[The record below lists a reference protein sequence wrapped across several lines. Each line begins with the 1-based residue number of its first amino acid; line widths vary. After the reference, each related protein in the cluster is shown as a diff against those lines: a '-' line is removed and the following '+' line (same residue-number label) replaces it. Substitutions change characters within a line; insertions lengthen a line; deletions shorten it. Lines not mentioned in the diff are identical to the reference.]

1 MISATAIG
9 CDRPGGSDRCRRD
22 RDQTDRSQQQ
32 LTRSQSSRSESA
44 CDRLDRD
51 RIAIRLIAICP
62 VVADRCHCS
71 EDPPN
76 RSQQQSA
83 GSRLWR
89 QPLTVIGQGMIN
101 HTRARCNRRQS
112 LRLLS
117 VVVAAIAA
125 GSLLARLWLTTVR
138 IAAIAQTTVECG
150 LAGSNRSRSWWPRSA
165 RQLSSGMRSITLE
178 RTVPGCNSPDRS
190 LADDDPSLLA
200 RSRLGT
206 FVAFAVGCCRSDHD
220 SANSNRPSL
229 ARSLPGQ

>member
-51 RIAIRLIAICP
+51 RIAIRLIAICL

-138 IAAIAQTTVECG
+138 IAAIAQTTV
-150 LAGSNRSRSWWPRSA
+150 RR
-165 RQLSSGMRSITLE
+165 LSSGMRSITLE

-206 FVAFAVGCCRSDHD
+206 FVAVAVGCCRSDHD